1 MIGNRKSKLTAVV
14 STLLAGV
21 FLMSACSVNMNGVGK
36 AFSDLGE
43 DLSEKLHRSL
53 QQHLFLRQLPH
64 LLPHL
69 FPRELI
75 SRISQQMH

>member
-43 DLSEKLHRSL
+43 DLSEARSNRASS
-53 QQHLFLRQLPH
+53 RQEETQPAETQ
-64 LLPHL
+64 PEET
-69 FPRELI
+69 PAEETPAEEAPAE
-75 SRISQQMH
+75 